1 MEKNKRSVLI
11 IGFILIFCSM
21 LIFILNR
28 YGLTQLYVIFQRIIH
43 FLTA

>member
-43 FLTA
+43 LLTA

>member
-1 MEKNKRSVLI
+1 MEINKRSVLGI
-11 IGFILIFCSM
+11 IVILIFCSM

-43 FLTA
+43 LLTA

>member
-1 MEKNKRSVLI
+1 MEINKRSVLGI
-11 IGFILIFCSM
+11 TVILIFCSM

-43 FLTA
+43 LLTA